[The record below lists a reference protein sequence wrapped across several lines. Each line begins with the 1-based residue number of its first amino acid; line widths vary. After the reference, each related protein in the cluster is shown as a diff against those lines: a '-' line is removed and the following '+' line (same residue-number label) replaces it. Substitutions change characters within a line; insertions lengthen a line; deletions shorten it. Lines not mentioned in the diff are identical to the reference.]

1 MELINSKEELQTALS
16 SILDWDGATATLR
29 DEAQLRNTLIDRL
42 VYTATFTED
51 DELKKEVQLLI
62 RALAEYLHCA
72 PHSIH
77 DLYIA
82 AGRNEV
88 GGFTVPAMNVR
99 TLIYDFA
106 QTVFR
111 LAQQHNIGPFVFEIA
126 RSEQEYTDQHPM
138 EFVTSILAGAIK
150 TGYNGPVFLQGDHYQ
165 FKPAKFRENRE
176 GEIERIK
183 SIIKESVDAGFYNI
197 DIDASTL
204 VDLSKTDLNE
214 QQKDNYE
221 MTASM
226 TEYIRSI
233 QPEGITVSVGGEI
246 GHIGGVNS
254 TVADFRTFMD
264 GYLKH
269 LPQGMT
275 GISKVSVQTGTSHGG
290 TVLPD
295 GTIADVN
302 LDFSIL
308 KTIGECA
315 RNEYH
320 IGGPVQHGASTLKDQ
335 YFTEFP
341 HVYTLEIHLA
351 TEFQNIIYAHLPHD
365 VKGEIETWIKENL
378 ANEREDGW
386 NDGQFVYKLKK
397 KAWGPFKQVMWDLEE
412 SEKQPILA
420 ALESKLTTYFQAL
433 NIFNTKDVVLKHIY

>member
-1 MELINSKEELQTALS
+1 MELITSKEELQTALS
-16 SILDWDGATATLR
+16 SILDWDGAIATLR

-51 DELKKEVQLLI
+51 DELKKEVQHVI
-62 RALAEYLHCA
+62 RAVAEHLHCG

-99 TLIYDFA
+99 TLTYDFA

-111 LAQQHNIGPFVFEIA
+111 LAQQNTIGPFIFEIA

-165 FKPAKFRENRE
+165 FKPAKFKENRE

-204 VDLSKTDLNE
+204 VDLSKPDLNE
-214 QQKDNYE
+214 QQKDNYK

-233 QPEGITVSVGGEI
+233 QPENITVSVGGEI

-254 TVADFRTFMD
+254 TVADFRAFMD

-269 LPQGMT
+269 LPQGMV

-341 HVYTLEIHLA
+341 QVHTLEIHLA
-351 TEFQNIIYAHLPHD
+351 TEFQNIIYAHLPQD
-365 VKGEIETWIKENL
+365 AKEEIETWIKENL
-378 ANEREDGW
+378 ASEREEGW
-386 NDGQFVYKLKK
+386 NDEQFVYKLKK